1 MDEQW
6 HERPMI
12 RVLLGT
18 VVFLLA
24 YAVFYFYSNKVVLW
38 FDVAAFFLGLFF
50 WLFFFAQFILPER
63 TLFDRL
69 RIFWRVILYILGG
82 HGPALFI
89 ENGAIRESTNERL
102 KQGPG
107 VIWLDSAS
115 AAVLRNKVSITRVV
129 GPGVVFTQDGE
140 YIAGA
145 IDLHKHAYNIGP
157 SESERPFDPKREPA
171 SGDGADQQKLND
183 DYTALQERRWQTRA
197 LTRDGI
203 EVCATIG
210 VNFGVLDTPND
221 GGSKQF
227 PFSKNAVR
235 QYVTAIINAST
246 KRNDILWSDLPAQM
260 AADLWRDYLRR
271 FTLDELFQVRDGET
285 RTGLQII
292 GAMINQRLGNKE
304 VDDMDAFGVLTGK
317 KVRSLEGETLAQMGM
332 SAKSTIKFI
341 HLPNDVQERLLQQWP
356 QDWLKNAQR
365 ERKAVEQRISLRE
378 REGKNDAIINFATD
392 SSLILGKREPYLAPP
407 SPVDTLIELLRGTRQ
422 GIERGGDILRRTSG
436 EIEQIEKIREWLL
449 ETKQVS
455 NG

>member
-1 MDEQW
+1 MSEQW
-6 HERPMI
+6 YERPMI
-12 RVLLGT
+12 RVLLGA
-18 VVFLLA
+18 VAFLLG
-24 YAVFYFYSNKVVLW
+24 YAVFFYSSRKAVLLFDVVVLL
-38 FDVAAFFLGLFF
+38 FGLFF

-63 TLFDRL
+63 TLGDRF
-69 RIFWRVILYILGG
+69 RIFGRVLLYILGG

-115 AAVLRNKVSITRVV
+115 VAVLRNRVSITRVV
-129 GPGVVFTQDGE
+129 GPGVVFTRDGE

-145 IDLHKHAYNIGP
+145 VDLHKHVYNIGP
-157 SESERPFDPKREPA
+157 SESEKPFEPKPAPA
-171 SGDGADQQKLND
+171 SGEDANQQKLND
-183 DYTALQERRWQTRA
+183 EYTALQERRWQTRA

-203 EVCATIG
+203 EICATIG
-210 VNFGVLDTPND
+210 VNFGVLESPND

-227 PFSKNAVR
+227 PFSANAVR
-235 QYVTAIINAST
+235 QYVTSIINANTS
-246 KRNDILWSDLPAQM
+246 RNDILWSDLPAQM

-304 VDDMDAFGVLTGK
+304 VDEMDDFGNLTGK
-317 KVRSLEGETLAQMGM
+317 KVPSREGETLAQIGV
-332 SAKSTIKFI
+332 SAKATLKFV

-365 ERKAVEQRISLRE
+365 ERKAVEQRLSLRE

-392 SSLILGKREPYLAPP
+392 ASLILGKREPYLAPP
-407 SPVDTLIELLRGTRQ
+407 SPVDTLAELLRGTRQ

-449 ETKQVS
+449 ENK
-455 NG
+455 GP